1 MTTAKPFIGSVT
13 LTSHPSLQRRLAPIR
28 SLFSPLEGPLP
39 SKGLEPLVEGKKFLC
54 TECGKCCTGAGEVWA
69 NTAETK
75 ALARSLGLSESHF
88 NKKFTKKYS
97 KRPGWYLL
105 QRKQG
110 SGECIFLADDKK
122 RCLVYNARPM
132 QCTTYP
138 FWPELMNDE
147 MWSQE
152 ASDVC
157 EGINH
162 ADAKEVDV
170 AYAAQQL
177 ALSSAYTAEF
187 DAAGASRSSGRKR
200 A

>member
-1 MTTAKPFIGSVT
+1 
-13 LTSHPSLQRRLAPIR
+13 
-28 SLFSPLEGPLP
+28 
-39 SKGLEPLVEGKKFLC
+39 
-54 TECGKCCTGAGEVWA
+54 
-69 NTAETK
+69 
-75 ALARSLGLSESHF
+75 
-88 NKKFTKKYS
+88 
-97 KRPGWYLL
+97 
-105 QRKQG
+105 
-110 SGECIFLADDKK
+110 
-122 RCLVYNARPM
+122 
-132 QCTTYP
+132 
-138 FWPELMNDE
+138 

-187 DAAGASRSSGRKR
+187 DAAGAARSSGRKR